1 MPPNN
6 RPLASGPSIAG
17 LALAALLAG
26 AALGGAQA
34 AEPATEL
41 AALREQAIAAAASTQ
56 DQERKL
62 ASLAREIDL
71 LRRELDGRRR
81 GLDETRA
88 EQAELLGVLERLS
101 RNPPDAVVVGPVTP
115 LDRIRGEMLMTA
127 TVRELRAEA
136 QALAEE
142 IERVDALGARIAGN
156 EAERQRQQDALG
168 KWRKALA
175 EMAAQRLA
183 LNRKLGLDLAEG
195 EKRIAK
201 LGQDAADFG
210 ELIKRAEAEADRRDK
225 DLLARASETLAKTKG
240 TVPALELAD
249 PSRPTQLRAFDAAD
263 SALPKPVTMSA
274 GVGSEPESAPGNSSQ
289 GLRLGAVPGAVVVA
303 PADAQVI
310 YAGVFHGFGPSLI
323 LRHAGGYHSVLAALG
338 RLEVSLGQWVLAG
351 EPVGFMSDA
360 AGDSPGGRLYIELR
374 REGRPVDPR
383 PRLAHVDGNA
393 GRGERLGEQKVR
405 E

>member
-1 MPPNN
+1 VQPNN

-175 EMAAQRLA
+175 EMGAQRLA

-323 LRHAGGYHSVLAALG
+323 LRHGGGYHSVLAALG

-351 EPVGFMSDA
+351 EPVGFMPDA
-360 AGDSPGGRLYIELR
+360 AGDSPGGKLYIELR